1 MKNKRCWMGV
11 KIKKYIENDDSNEVL
26 VIKEEVGFDTNTSIG
41 YYRKE
46 FDKLVKNGIVKSGE
60 FDDNNWACVTEF
72 YKNVNI
78 EFGFQIY
85 PETNVKL
92 KAYALFKI
100 NDRNTTVLNAKRAI
114 QIVSLYLKQT
124 NFLDSNNVISIQDEI
139 KTWKIEAKR
148 SLCHVREFLNY
159 INEDINNPHFEVL
172 EKISIPESKTRVIPN
187 YYSIINFNYLIQHF
201 IESANDEIKYKY
213 YPLIIWWELSKII
226 PMRPIE
232 IAILK
237 RDCIEYDGVD
247 YYISITRRKQ
257 RRQGKVKYKTI
268 QPLTKIKITEELFNL
283 INNYIKYCNKINN
296 STSLFSYEVF
306 KENLKVPR
314 AYETWSEKL
323 KNDIVD
329 VDKINNLLK
338 NFYKEVIVGVYNYR
352 VIAKNEKD
360 IEEMDKYEIE
370 TIQLG
375 DTRHI
380 AFCGLMLQGYNPL
393 TIARIGGHE
402 TFSEQLGYQSH
413 LDEYINAYTYMMTKN
428 IRNKILNGYNNLS
441 FKSVKFSKV
450 GLIKKESLG
459 EELYDML
466 KVKGGRCSSK
476 NFPNDCKSDSHFTCE
491 HFIPDETMTQDIIN
505 NELNKVNIQLES
517 KVKYIKSLTKDLIYF
532 GKEKEST
539 DIIDENLKM
548 NTKALNALL
557 KQKALFEAYKLDI
570 AKED

>member
-1 MKNKRCWMGV
+1 MGV